1 MTRPIL
7 AAVAALA
14 LVLPPLAAQEPPVDT
29 LLVNGKVLS
38 ADDAFTIH
46 QALAIRGDR
55 IVALGATAEIR
66 KLAGSRTRVID
77 LQGRTVIPGL
87 IDSHLHA
94 IRAAL
99 SYSTEVHW
107 IGAPSLEE
115 ALGRLKDAA
124 RRRPPGAWL
133 IVAGGWTER
142 QFAEARRPTQAE
154 LVAVAPD
161 NPVYVQLGYGW
172 ALMTPKALDAL
183 EIARDDDVPPGATL
197 ERDASGRFT
206 GAVAGPQS
214 AIVALFDRLP
224 KPTYEQ
230 KVEGTK
236 RFFHELNRLGIT
248 GAIDPGG
255 NNMTPAEY
263 EAIGEVWRRGE
274 MTVRIA
280 FSMGSQG
287 TSREF
292 EELTQLTGL
301 IPMGF
306 GDSMLRFS
314 GLGERI
320 TAAMY
325 NNDNPTAGDK
335 AAFEKIAL
343 WAARR
348 GMTITVHWS
357 NDASVGHLLE
367 VFERVNQQ
375 VPIAPLRWSIAHLHD
390 ASAATLSRMK
400 SLGVAWAL
408 QHAMYFNGDNVIR
421 QRGPDAARRIPP
433 VETARKLGVVIGA
446 GTDAHRVASYNP
458 FIALQWLVDGRT
470 VDGTPMRG
478 SEETPSRADA
488 LRMYTIGSA
497 WLAHADDRRGSL
509 EVGKLADLAVLS
521 KDYMTV
527 PSDQIG
533 SIESVLTLLGG
544 RIVYE
549 QK

>member
-1 MTRPIL
+1 MVR
-7 AAVAALA
+7 
-14 LVLPPLAAQEPPVDT
+14 
-29 LLVNGKVLS
+29 
-38 ADDAFTIH
+38 
-46 QALAIRGDR
+46 
-55 IVALGATAEIR
+55 
-66 KLAGSRTRVID
+66 
-77 LQGRTVIPGL
+77 
-87 IDSHLHA
+87 
-94 IRAAL
+94 
-99 SYSTEVHW
+99 
-107 IGAPSLEE
+107 
-115 ALGRLKDAA
+115 
-124 RRRPPGAWL
+124 
-133 IVAGGWTER
+133 
-142 QFAEARRPTQAE
+142 
-154 LVAVAPD
+154 
-161 NPVYVQLGYGW
+161 
-172 ALMTPKALDAL
+172 
-183 EIARDDDVPPGATL
+183 
-197 ERDASGRFT
+197 
-206 GAVAGPQS
+206 
-214 AIVALFDRLP
+214 
-224 KPTYEQ
+224 
-230 KVEGTK
+230 
-236 RFFHELNRLGIT
+236 
-248 GAIDPGG
+248 PGG
-255 NNMTPAEY
+255 TVVVIGVHSDLEMVFP
-263 EAIGEVWRRGE
+263 IGEVWRRGE